1 MRTPRGLPTGSK
13 LELALACAASQALGQ
28 VDTSFKAGEDGK
40 AKHAALAGRL
50 SWMVDAGA
58 WDCPENDLD
67 DSPKTVEWLTT
78 DTAIWG
84 DMSEATARW
93 LASIDH
99 ETLLPLKG
107 CRDEVA
113 LAWDYQHDAGRELGA
128 RLERAYSMAK
138 PTEYV
143 GTADYLR
150 VEDGCVMVVDLK
162 TGMAEVTAPGRNPQL
177 RFLALAACR
186 ANGLQRARVGI
197 LHAPE
202 GRTPW
207 WNWAELDAF
216 ELEVVAM
223 ELRKLAERIGYA
235 RAAVEKNKAPW
246 LNAGEHCQWCPA
258 RFACPARVG
267 MAKAMASDPSGYAL
281 SLKHG
286 LEDDNI
292 ASMALARWQAA
303 RRILDEVGAALHARA
318 KERPIPT
325 ADGMVWGPVEST
337 REVIDGG
344 KAYLPMSDVIGDEAA
359 RAAMSFDTSK
369 AGIERGV
376 KAAKAAGTW
385 SGTIKAGVAAVME
398 AVRAAGAVEVKTR
411 TEYQEHTAAPLG
423 IGPGGERG
431 VDGEGEGRSSADNS
445 HHQLAPAASEGAPF

>member
-13 LELALACAASQALGQ
+13 LELALACAASQALGH
-28 VDTSFKAGEDGK
+28 VDTAFKSGEDGK
-40 AKHAALAGRL
+40 AKHEALAEAIDP
-50 SWMVDAGA
+50 VIGA
-58 WDCPENDLD
+58 AYNPPPHLVAFLDSLNDD
-67 DSPKTVEWLTT
+67 P
-78 DTAIWG
+78 
-84 DMSEATARW
+84 AT
-93 LASIDH
+93 LAPIRGS
-99 ETLLPLKG
+99 
-107 CRDEVA
+107 RAEVT

-150 VEDGCVMVVDLK
+150 VEADCVMVADLK

-202 GRTPW
+202 GRAPW
-207 WNWAELDAF
+207 WSWAELDAF

-223 ELRKLAERIGYA
+223 DLRKLAERIGYA
-235 RAAVEKNKAPW
+235 RNDADKGRMPW

-286 LEDDNI
+286 LEDDGL
-292 ASMALARWQAA
+292 ASAALARWQAA

-337 REVIDGG
+337 REVID
-344 KAYLPMSDVIGDEAA
+344 AEAA
-359 RAAMSFDTSK
+359 WPVIEELVGPDSVRAAFTVETSK
-369 AGIERGV
+369 AGIERAV
-376 KAAKAAGTW
+376 KAAKAAGKLD
-385 SGTIKAGVAAVME
+385 GTIKAGVAMAME
-398 AVRAAGAVEVKTR
+398 GLRSAGAITTKTR

-431 VDGEGEGRSSADNS
+431 EDGESGTRSADTS
-445 HHQLAPAASEGAPF
+445 HHQLAPAASEGAL